1 MAQNKKKMSQF
12 YLCSVEQMLQAGA
25 YVPVVTLP
33 TKDPQ
38 TGDAVPGQNY
48 LVSVADLVKEIAKLV
63 KAMGGSGD

>member
-1 MAQNKKKMSQF
+1 MAQDKKKMSQF
-12 YLCSVEQMLQAGA
+12 EVKTVEQMLQAGA

-48 LVSVADLVKEIAKLV
+48 LVPIGDIT
-63 KAMGGSGD
+63 KALGGSGD

>member
-12 YLCSVEQMLQAGA
+12 GVRTVAQMLQAGA

-48 LVSVADLVKEIAKLV
+48 LVPIGELMEAL
-63 KAMGGSGD
+63 GGSGD

>member
-12 YLCSVEQMLQAGA
+12 EVRSVTQMLQAGA

-48 LVSVADLVKEIAKLV
+48 LVPIGDLMKDLAD
-63 KAMGGSGD
+63 SGD

>member
-1 MAQNKKKMSQF
+1 MAQNKEKMSQF
-12 YLCSVEQMLQAGA
+12 EVSTVAQMLQAGA

-48 LVSVADLVKEIAKLV
+48 LVPVAELVQ
-63 KAMGGSGD
+63 AMGGSGD

>member
-12 YLCSVEQMLQAGA
+12 GLRSVEQMLQAGA

-33 TKDPQ
+33 TKDPK

-48 LVSVADLVKEIAKLV
+48 LVSVADLVKGV
-63 KAMGGSGD
+63 RSRPG

>member
-1 MAQNKKKMSQF
+1 MAQNKEKMSQF
-12 YLCSVEQMLQAGA
+12 EVSTVEQMLQAGA

-48 LVSVADLVKEIAKLV
+48 LVPIGDIV
-63 KAMGGSGD
+63 KALGGSGD